1 VFARGGNRDRRRR
14 RRKRKRG
21 EERGKMH
28 FLIQAHFW
36 GSITSEE
43 NETLP
48 KSCLGKISWCMI
60 HKAVDFL
67 LNQGHSVLRC
77 SPLVTQ
83 ATINPYG
90 IVFNYN
96 H

>member
-1 VFARGGNRDRRRR
+1 MRREQRQEEEKEEKEKRRR
-14 RRKRKRG
+14 
-21 EERGKMH
+21 EGKMH

-48 KSCLGKISWCMI
+48 KSCLGKISWHMI
-60 HKAVDFL
+60 HKAVDL
-67 LNQGHSVLRC
+67 VSNWGCSEPRC
-77 SPLVTQ
+77 NPLVTQ